1 MMLAAALAAGLA
13 QAGAA
18 QPAQEIR
25 ALDAEE
31 ASAMLAADLAA
42 LDRIWAPDSVVNA
55 PDNAVKEKSQV
66 LAAVRDGR
74 IRYSGFERTVE
85 RVDVRGDVAISNGGR
100 GRGAEGRPARRGT
113 APDAS
118 LHARV
123 ASERR
128 TLGAG
133 GASRERGAARVG
145 VTG

>member
-42 LDRIWAPDSVVNA
+42 LDRIWAPDSAVNA
-55 PDNAVKEKSQV
+55 PDNAVREKSQV

-85 RVDVRGDVAISNGGR
+85 RVDVRGDVAISMGGEVVVPKGDRPDAGQPLTRRYTHVWLRSGGR
-100 GRGAEGRPARRGT
+100 WALVGRHANVVPPAS
-113 APDAS
+113 A
-118 LHARV
+118 
-123 ASERR
+123 
-128 TLGAG
+128 
-133 GASRERGAARVG
+133 
-145 VTG
+145 